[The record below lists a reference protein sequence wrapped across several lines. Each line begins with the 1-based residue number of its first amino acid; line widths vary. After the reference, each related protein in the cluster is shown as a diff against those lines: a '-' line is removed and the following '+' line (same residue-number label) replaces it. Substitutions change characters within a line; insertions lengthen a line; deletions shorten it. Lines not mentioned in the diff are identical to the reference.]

1 MAYSR
6 CRCRA
11 LGFQVD
17 LLSAAVARETGGFGP
32 EFDHLTLLVHLE
44 QDWLADVGFGESF
57 RQPLR
62 VASRARPSNRVVA
75 AIAWSVKV
83 SSGSIRSGTT
93 PGSLPTVFTCSH
105 MHCVTL
111 PPCATITKPH
121 QHHILLN
128 NGSVPWQ
135 RLPTGLP

>member
-6 CRCRA
+6 CRCHA

-32 EFDHLTLLVHLE
+32 DFDHLTLLVHLE
-44 QDWLADVGFGESF
+44 QDWLAEVGFGESF

-62 VASRARPSNRVVA
+62 AASQARPSDRVVA
-75 AIAWSVKV
+75 AIAWSMKAD
-83 SSGSIRSGTT
+83 SGSIRNGMA
-93 PGSLPTVFTCSH
+93 PGSLPTVFASNR
-105 MHCVTL
+105 MPYVTL

-121 QHHILLN
+121 HSPPSPN
-128 NGSVPWQ
+128 NGSVLFQ
-135 RLPTGLP
+135 RLPVGLP